1 MNAYYV
7 PGSVWGTRDSLKKK
21 KKKTAKVL
29 VLIDAYILCERNT
42 NK

>member
-1 MNAYYV
+1 MSAYQV
-7 PGSVWGTRDSLKKK
+7 LGSVWGTRDSL

-29 VLIDAYILCERNT
+29 VLIDAYILCEGDT

>member
-7 PGSVWGTRDSLKKK
+7 PGSVWGTRDSLKKNK
-21 KKKTAKVL
+21 KIAKVL

>member
-7 PGSVWGTRDSLKKK
+7 PGSVWGTRDSKKK
-21 KKKTAKVL
+21 KKAAKVF
-29 VLIDAYILCERNT
+29 VLIDAYILCERDT